1 MGWRSVFSEE
11 RECGREK
18 GPPGGKET
26 EGRGWLRGE
35 GMWGRRGWTDRQG
48 APESIRP
55 ASPGTPWRQ
64 PLELQAQLGALGSA
78 NPVASGTGPW
88 AARAR
93 RAWSGDWHP
102 ACRPRVFG
110 AQSQCSCLGTGGFA
124 GLSGPPT
131 TMFPRCSWRNTAVRS
146 QQLQG
151 RLRSVW
157 APYLGISRPQPAGSP
172 GQPAHYHSEF
182 SVARR
187 VARTGMRAAR
197 SHRSELWW
205 WD

>member
-1 MGWRSVFSEE
+1 
-11 RECGREK
+11 
-18 GPPGGKET
+18 
-26 EGRGWLRGE
+26 
-35 GMWGRRGWTDRQG
+35 MWGRRGWTDRQG

-78 NPVASGTGPW
+78 NPAASGTGPW

-131 TMFPRCSWRNTAVRS
+131 TIGSWRNTAVRS

-157 APYLGISRPQPAGSP
+157 AHIWAFPVPSL
-172 GQPAHYHSEF
+172 
-182 SVARR
+182 
-187 VARTGMRAAR
+187 RAAR
-197 SHRSELWW
+197 VSQLTTTRSSRWPGEWPGRG
-205 WD
+205 